1 MMDADL
7 RSAIAHDESLRERRR
22 VATGLIALAVF
33 LFVAAWFTLPGGVV
47 LVLVTANPTGFLLA
61 GVGVLA
67 AAGGTIV
74 LIAGLRIRRA
84 VLRDIQSPESA
95 PGKPNPRYQEDPAF
109 MASRNPPGSWGGPG
123 PSGLGS

>member
-1 MMDADL
+1 MDADL
-7 RSAIAHDESLRERRR
+7 RSAIAHDELLRERRR